1 MKDIATTILAFLLS
15 IGFLILFFSF
25 VKIELRKPDTYVLGV
40 ACVALFCIS
49 AFWFY
54 DKLKS
59 NNKNEPG
66 LTEIKCDECNG
77 FGKVT
82 YDKSHIMVINK
93 FAEPGTY
100 TCPMCSGDGKLL
112 LDNRK

>member
-1 MKDIATTILAFLLS
+1 MKDIFTTILAFLLF

-25 VKIELRKPDTYVLGV
+25 VKIELRKPDVYVLGV
-40 ACVALFCIS
+40 ACLALFCIS

-59 NNKNEPG
+59 NESG

-77 FGKVT
+77 YGKVT
-82 YDKSHIMVINK
+82 YGKNHVMVINK

-100 TCPMCSGDGKLL
+100 ICPMCSGDGKLL